1 MICHIAATSMPW
13 FRFEWHPENRN
24 VYVIRK
30 PRDGDSASRETGEL
44 MMDDVQSE
52 HEAHVAVQSFLRGYR
67 ERADEGQLFNGKGPR
82 HLRMFAEAGKIGATL
97 RGL

>member
-1 MICHIAATSMPW
+1 MILHIQANGMPW

-30 PRDGDSASRETGEL
+30 ARDSTSTSQEAGEL

-67 ERADEGQLFNGKGPR
+67 EKASEGQCSTAAGRATCTCSPR
-82 HLRMFAEAGKIGATL
+82 PAK
-97 RGL
+97 